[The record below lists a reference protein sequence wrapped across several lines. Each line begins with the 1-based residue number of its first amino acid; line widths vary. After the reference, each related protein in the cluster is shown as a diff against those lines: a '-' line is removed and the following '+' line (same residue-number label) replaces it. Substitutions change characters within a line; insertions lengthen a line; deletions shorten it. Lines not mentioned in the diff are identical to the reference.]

1 LLFFELNENLFYR
14 PSDLSTKRSRSSLHD
29 SMGDFDDKRRTYLV
43 KYDEGDRFAAD
54 DDDEPN
60 FQTAV

>member
-1 LLFFELNENLFYR
+1 
-14 PSDLSTKRSRSSLHD
+14 
-29 SMGDFDDKRRTYLV
+29 MGDFDDKRRTYLV